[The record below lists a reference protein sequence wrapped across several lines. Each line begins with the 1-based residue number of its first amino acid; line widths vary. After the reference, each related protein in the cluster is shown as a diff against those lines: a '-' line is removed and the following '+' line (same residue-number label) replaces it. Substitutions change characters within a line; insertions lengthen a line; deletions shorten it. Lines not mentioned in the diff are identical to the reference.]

1 MSLPAIARF
10 GVWDHIA
17 SVHAYLDA
25 SVGPSADALLFFEHL
40 LKPSLDF
47 VRAQL
52 AQERAA
58 AS

>member
-1 MSLPAIARF
+1 MGAAFTPARSF
-10 GVWDHIA
+10 CV
-17 SVHAYLDA
+17 SVQAYLDA

-40 LKPSLDF
+40 LKPSLDLA
-47 VRAQL
+47 RAQL